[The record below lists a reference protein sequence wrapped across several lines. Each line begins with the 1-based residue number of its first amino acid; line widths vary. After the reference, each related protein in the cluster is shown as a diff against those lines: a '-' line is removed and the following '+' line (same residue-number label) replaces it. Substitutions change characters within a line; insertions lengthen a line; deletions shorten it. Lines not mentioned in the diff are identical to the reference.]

1 MNFLNWKRKPESVL
15 FIDPSQR
22 RRTPK
27 ACSAFTLVE
36 LLVVIGII
44 AVLIGLLLP
53 SLTVARQAAAKAKC
67 SSLLHS
73 MMIAANVHATDHQ
86 GFFPLAGLLPGVA
99 PADLNDQDQKHYTY
113 MSSTD
118 TGPDT
123 TIIAPITIALAKEMS
138 YRVGNDT
145 NNTQLGFDETTNQ
158 GFIRNFLCPSQ
169 ASSASEI
176 LGLNPGI
183 LFFCNAANSTEVA
196 ECYFEAQSYIFNE
209 AVLGWNDN
217 LGRLRGQVGRIRQ
230 PALTMFA
237 ADGLFGPPNPNGNPS
252 RIDTFSNFYGVGMYT
267 VFNNTNAAPITMG
280 DCFKENG
287 YAGDNVSLDKIRHQ
301 KKINVAFCDG
311 HVETKNITFAD
322 LQKVYILAP

>member
-1 MNFLNWKRKPESVL
+1 MNQPTPPAEVSP
-15 FIDPSQR
+15 IPDSR
-22 RRTPK
+22 RR
-27 ACSAFTLVE
+27 SAFTLVE

-67 SSLLHS
+67 ASLLHS

-86 GFFPLAGLLPGVA
+86 GFFPLAGLLPGSA
-99 PADLNDQDQKHYTY
+99 PADLSDADQKHYTY
-113 MSSTD
+113 MSSSDLQGMSTY
-118 TGPDT
+118 
-123 TIIAPITIALAKEMS
+123 IAPITIALAREMS

-183 LFFCNAANSTEVA
+183 LYYSNAPAGSTESELV
-196 ECYFEAQSYIFNE
+196 YFEAQSYIYNE
-209 AVLGWNDN
+209 AVLGWNDS

-237 ADGLFGPPNPNGNPS
+237 ADGLFGPPNPNGSPS
-252 RIDTFSNFYGVGMYT
+252 RIDTFSNFYGVGMFT

-287 YAGDNVSLDKIRHQ
+287 YAGDNTSLDKIRHQ
-301 KKINVAFCDG
+301 KKMNIAFCDG
-311 HVETKNITFAD
+311 HVDSKNITFAD